1 MSQFAPDSVQ
11 EMRNAIVDLL
21 DKGAQGFI
29 LDLRNDPGGLVSA
42 SRAVASLFMGNKEL
56 IYYSLDQ
63 TGIPKELRTY
73 APPIT
78 NRPLVTIVNG
88 ATASAA
94 EILAGALRDNHRAAL
109 VGTRTFGHGLIH
121 SLQPMTDGSGLII
134 AVARFKTPAGTDVGR
149 GGISPDYAVESAE
162 AELARNT
169 PATDPQY
176 KEAARVLLQ
185 EMSRLQNARD

>member
-1 MSQFAPDSVQ
+1 
-11 EMRNAIVDLL
+11 
-21 DKGAQGFI
+21 

-42 SRAVASLFMGNKEL
+42 SRAVASLFIGNREL
-56 IYYSLDQ
+56 IYYSVDQ
-63 TGIPKELRTY
+63 TGIPKELRTDTS
-73 APPIT
+73 PIT
-78 NRPLVTIVNG
+78 DGPLVTMVNG

-94 EILAGALRDNHRAAL
+94 EILGGALRDNHRTAL

-134 AVARFKTPAGTDVGR
+134 AVAGFKTPAGADVGR
-149 GGISPDYAVESAE
+149 GGIAPDYAVESAE
-162 AELARNT
+162 ADLARNT

-185 EMSRLQNARD
+185 EMSRLQNARH